1 MYARPGFTQFDR
13 FLGRLPALRGV
24 FHQLTFK
31 ILALN
36 ICNFST
42 AATDACGGHV
52 YSLALAHVQSLFFC
66 PCISPNVRD
75 VTLSTSVDVAVLYR
89 LQFCYVKSS
98 LCPSLSFCFLKS
110 ILYSLL
116 QPFWDA
122 AKFYLNHVAHLFH
135 CYQPIAF
142 VTAKNF
148 HNMNHL
154 LLAAIYAKD
163 RARNA
168 VFLTLL
174 NIQRG
179 LLRRHEFSCRLR
191 KLISK
196 IILFRA
202 CSVYQFAVSMI
213 NLRCAYLN
221 NPIGSSALRHAPAC
235 VKLIQQK
242 LQNFCACFR
251 VRFKFTSSDVHQLNK
266 RHHEQVGGSGRRLHH
281 EFSSIEAYVVSDVPD
296 VQCKSNVQYV
306 SHVDD
311 VGLLDY
317 SSPPYIHASI
327 PLSILFNLI
336 TLTDARKIA
345 AVHGIS
351 VGSRC
356 TIAQLLLSVENHSCQ
371 KCSSYISVFSSE
383 LNVNISA
390 ERSKRYRDRKKS
402 QACDTGKPV
411 STTSKS
417 PQFPP
422 NPASDNLECLILTN
436 ACKKMQPDHF
446 TEAGCAVCGEL
457 KPIRTMSRLK
467 SMKNYLHIL
476 ETQGV
481 THVERKSAAT
491 SVKEYKGAVLDYSCN
506 RICDTCRVSVRN
518 GKVPRISLANNLW
531 IGKVPEE
538 LSSLRYVEKMLI
550 ARVRHT
556 CAYVKVAS
564 GMRKMKANIIAFESP
579 VPKIYSILPPP
590 RDDLDDVLAILFT
603 GPKKPTPEDFART
616 PFLVRRNVVIRAL
629 EWLKLNHA
637 DYADIEISHKNMKT
651 YEENAPPVSVEYRES
666 INNKVP
672 EGTSV
677 FDQEE
682 EDGTEEGDCSFT
694 VHGLTGE
701 ACNSMTPNALKAIAL
716 RHLNSG
722 GKILAVGHSDK
733 FESMWNNP
741 QLYPQM
747 FPWLFP
753 YGLGGIGA
761 SSISHKEHKRH
772 LLMYHDKRFQVD
784 INFPFVAFS
793 HEQMR
798 ANSTQ
803 SFLLVDQ
810 HRFQHI
816 SHRLMNVHWPTL
828 DGLTRRLETGE
839 HVIPKTD
846 SEKACFHILSDLD
859 AISGKM
865 HGSTTSKKY
874 MRNEIWS
881 LINYL
886 GAPYW
891 YITLSP
897 ADIMHPICI
906 YFAGSKEEFTLD
918 LSSYDERIR
927 LVCRNPIAGARFFH
941 FMIQTFISDVLGV
954 DATHPGF
961 YGQTSGYYGTVEQQG
976 RLTLHMHLL
985 LWIMGSLNPQE
996 MRDKIL
1002 GGNSIWRQ
1010 KLIDWLERCH
1020 TGDFLSGTKDEV
1032 AAYLDESKKKSDYT
1046 DPTQSLPKPPPKE
1059 CTIHSGINAELECK
1073 PCAAL
1078 LKWKEQYNRTTD
1090 DLLFRSNVHSCNRG
1104 TRKDGTRK
1112 KNKASPGCMDNK
1124 WGKCRARFPRLTALK
1139 SFIDETGAITMKKLE
1154 AWINTFT
1161 PLVTYI
1167 FRCNTDVTCL
1177 SSGTAIKGVAM
1188 YVSDYITKSSLKTH
1202 VIFDS
1207 IRTVFQKNGDIIGGT
1222 LPVKE
1227 KARRLMTKVANLLS
1241 AKAEM
1246 GAPMIAMY
1254 LLGNPDHY
1262 TSHTFLPFYWQSY
1275 VQEVQNSFS
1284 NELKEPQKVTVIMKK
1299 GKIVGLSPIHDYLYR
1314 PDELSHVN
1322 LYQWIRCYKREKL
1335 PQRKRK
1341 APADEDEADDQDE
1354 VAEISQEVQDAVDH
1368 DASFESDLD
1377 GDNPTQKVGR
1387 LIRFRKGHPLHDS
1400 HGVKYISNNAN
1411 RVPNFAGANL
1421 PRCDQGDR
1429 EYYCCTMLTLFKPWR
1444 KGSDLKSQIDESWDN
1459 NFHRHTF
1466 NEEEQNLM
1474 KNFNIRY
1481 ECLDARDDFRSQMKK
1496 GMNPITCSWDA
1507 ADDGDLDNENPHASE
1522 LNTINFD
1529 DIPIDPLNSG
1539 PRHNKRMKEM
1549 EAVNHMMTSL
1559 GWTEPLPSACMQ
1571 TESFQPEV
1579 ILTGSLWEQE
1589 VEKAKQNIQKKK
1601 NENNIPAMI
1610 KAEEIMSQGL
1620 FTPCDPNVVRVVDKS
1635 YLDKNFQAGKAS
1647 DLIDATVQDYSLNEE
1662 QERAFRIIA
1671 NHAVCQNHEQLCM
1684 YIGGMGG
1691 TGKSQVIKALS
1702 HFFLLR
1708 KEAHRFV
1715 IVAPTG
1721 TAAALLGGSTYH
1733 SMFGIN
1739 DRMSSTK
1746 KGHIKEKLSGVEYVF
1761 FDEVSMLSARDMYR
1775 INAQLAKVFDRADV
1789 PFGGLN
1795 MVFSGDFA
1803 QLPPAI
1809 GGEHVSLYSRTIGSL
1824 STDIKSQ
1831 EEAVGKALWHQVTT
1845 VVILRQ
1851 NMRQN
1856 KQSVEDA
1863 KLRTALE
1870 NMRYKACT
1878 AEDINFLR
1886 TCISSNLPKCASI
1899 CDRIF
1904 RDVSIITGTN
1914 LHKDE
1919 INKLGALRFAEE
1931 TGQNLI
1937 DFFSDDSP
1945 RSNPS
1950 DSEQTTGTKRVNEIT
1965 DEMQSGFW
1973 SQPPSSTDK
1982 HIAGKLS
1989 LCIGLPVM
1997 IRYNFATELCM
2008 TRGQEGFVCGW
2019 QSKNGS
2025 RGQLVLDTL
2034 FIKLK
2039 DPPTNI
2045 QLNGLPEN
2053 VVPVYQTTT
2062 NVQIT
2067 LPNDERYYI
2076 TRSQVEVLV
2085 NFAMTDFGS
2094 QGKTRPTNVSD
2105 LNNLSTHQ
2113 SYYTALSR
2121 SATAKGTLI
2130 LQGFDAR
2137 KITGGCSG
2145 ALRQEFRELE
2155 LLDDITNL
2163 RYLGKLP
2170 ATVYGDTRNNVISTF
2185 RQWRGLHYIPRQV
2198 HRAIRWSKHDP
2209 LIEVE
2214 SRELDTQ
2221 LAIVNNMKTHKN
2233 TGKIASKKIRSSG
2246 IPATD
2251 PLSFPIVP
2259 NASKNKMKEVRDEA
2273 GQYPHYLSPKG
2284 MRWSNN
2290 SCAYDSL
2297 FTPLFTLWCSDRE
2310 GWKDRFNS
2318 MNNAIALELING
2330 FFRYEQAEISLEDAR
2345 DYVRQMLSRSHHELR
2360 FGLFASI
2367 ERLCEVIFAT
2377 SYLVRE
2383 TYYLCPNNHRER
2395 QSEAFDVVLDKGTS
2409 AFESISEWVSTC
2421 SEQASHRCRIC
2432 QLQAK
2437 IEYRF
2442 KAAPPLLAFS
2452 FPGSS
2457 TDIDHSFELTVND
2470 KLHKYHLSTVIYY
2483 REVDA
2488 HFVSYVIMKDGQ
2500 IWFYDGMS
2508 YLRNPTMEYCGT
2520 LHNQPPQLETCRGGQ
2535 ASVAIY
2541 AQT

>member
-1 MYARPGFTQFDR
+1 M
-13 FLGRLPALRGV
+13 
-24 FHQLTFK
+24 
-31 ILALN
+31 
-36 ICNFST
+36 
-42 AATDACGGHV
+42 
-52 YSLALAHVQSLFFC
+52 
-66 PCISPNVRD
+66 RD
-75 VTLSTSVDVAVLYR
+75 VTQLCASVDAYLLVLRPVLYP
-89 LQFCYVKSS
+89 LQASSCYVKSS
-98 LCPSLSFCFLKS
+98 LCPSPLYHSLKR

-116 QPFWDA
+116 QLLWKA
-122 AKFYLNHVAHLFH
+122 AKLCLDHVTCQFR
-135 CYQPIAF
+135 CRPIAF
-142 VTAKNF
+142 IAAKTF
-148 HNMNHL
+148 YSMNHL
-154 LLAAIYAKD
+154 LLAVVYARD
-163 RARNA
+163 RTRNA
-168 VFLTLL
+168 VLLTSL
-174 NIQRG
+174 NIQKG
-179 LLRRHEFSCRLR
+179 LLPRRDFSHRLR
-191 KLISK
+191 MLISK
-196 IILFRA
+196 NICSQA
-202 CSVYQFAVSMI
+202 CSANWFAVFI
-213 NLRCAYLN
+213 NNLRCAC
-221 NPIGSSALRHAPAC
+221 PAYS
-235 VKLIQQK
+235 L
-242 LQNFCACFR
+242 ASRR
-251 VRFKFTSSDVHQLNK
+251 VRFKLARQKPQKLHACFTKTGTQVHDEHILKQ
-266 RHHEQVGGSGRRLHH
+266 RCCVQVGGSGLRHH
-281 EFSSIEAYVVSDVPD
+281 EFASIEAYVVSDIPD
-296 VQCKSNVQYV
+296 VQRKGNVRYV
-306 SHVDD
+306 DHVDG
-311 VGLLDY
+311 VCLLAY
-317 SSPPYIHASI
+317 PSSPYIHTSM
-327 PLSILFNLI
+327 PLSSLFKLV
-336 TLTDARKIA
+336 TLSNARKIA

-351 VGSRC
+351 AGSRC
-356 TIAQLLLSVENHSCQ
+356 TVAQLLLSVEHHSCL
-371 KCSSYISVFSSE
+371 KCSSYISVFSSD
-383 LNVNISA
+383 LNVDQLSA
-390 ERSKRYRDRKKS
+390 KRSKKYREKY
-402 QACDTGKPV
+402 QACHNPITQA
-411 STTSKS
+411 TSQS
-417 PQFPP
+417 PHFPP
-422 NPASDNLECLILTN
+422 EPASDNLEHLILTN
-436 ACKKMQPDHF
+436 ACKQMQADNF
-446 TEAGCAVCGEL
+446 MEAGCAVCGEL
-457 KPIRTMSRLK
+457 KPINAMSRLR

-481 THVERKSAAT
+481 TRVERKSVTAP
-491 SVKEYKGAVLDYSCN
+491 VKEYKGAVLDYSCN
-506 RICDTCRVSVRN
+506 RICNTCRVSIRN

-603 GPKKPTPEDFART
+603 GPKKPTTEDFART
-616 PFLVRRNVVIRAL
+616 PFLVRRNAVIKAL

-637 DYADIEISHKNMKT
+637 DYANIEISHENMKT
-651 YEENAPPVSVEYRES
+651 YEENSPPVLVEYRES
-666 INNKVP
+666 TSNKVP

-682 EDGTEEGDCSFT
+682 EDGTEEGDCAFT

-798 ANSTQ
+798 ANTTQ

-810 HRFQHI
+810 RRFEHI
-816 SHRLMNVHWPTL
+816 SQRLMNVHWPTL
-828 DGLTRRLETGE
+828 NELTRRLEMGE
-839 HVIPKTD
+839 HVVPKND

-881 LINYL
+881 LINFL

-891 YITLSP
+891 YVTLSP

-906 YFAGSKEEFTLD
+906 YFADSKEEFTPN
-918 LSSYDERIR
+918 LSAYDERIR

-954 DATHPGF
+954 NGTHPGF

-985 LWIMGSLNPQE
+985 LWIKGSLNPQE
-996 MRDKIL
+996 MRDKIT
-1002 GGNSIWRQ
+1002 GGDSIWRQ

-1020 TGDFLSGTKDEV
+1020 TGDFLTGTKDEI
-1032 AAYLDESKKKSDYT
+1032 AEYLDESKKRSNYI
-1046 DPTQSLPKPPPKE
+1046 DPTQSLPEPPPKK
-1059 CTIHSGINAELECK
+1059 CTVHPGVNADLECK
-1073 PCAAL
+1073 PCIAL
-1078 LKWKEQYNRTTD
+1078 LKWREQYNRTTD

-1112 KNKASPGCMDNK
+1112 KNKASAGCMDNK

-1139 SFIDETGAITMKKLE
+1139 TFIDETGAITMKKLE

-1202 VIFDS
+1202 VIFDT

-1227 KARRLMTKVANLLS
+1227 KARRFMTKVANLLS

-1262 TSHTFLPFYWQSY
+1262 TSHAFIPFYWQSY
-1275 VQEVQNSFS
+1275 VQEVQKSFS
-1284 NELKEPQKVTVIMKK
+1284 DELKEPQKVTVFIKK

-1322 LYQWIRCYKREKL
+1322 LYQWIRCYKRVKL
-1335 PQRKRK
+1335 PQKK
-1341 APADEDEADDQDE
+1341 YKADDEEKDNRNE
-1354 VAEISQEVQDAVDH
+1354 AAEAAEISQEFPNAF
-1368 DASFESDLD
+1368 DASFENDSDGENTNNL
-1377 GDNPTQKVGR
+1377 TQKVGR
-1387 LIRFRKGHPLHDS
+1387 FFKFKEGHALHDS
-1400 HGVKYISNNAN
+1400 HGMAYISDNAKC
-1411 RVPNFAGANL
+1411 VPNFAGANL

-1444 KGSDLKSQIDESWDN
+1444 KGSDLKSQMAESWDN
-1459 NFHRHTF
+1459 IFHRHAF
-1466 NEEEQNLM
+1466 SEEEQCLM

-1496 GMNPITCSWDA
+1496 GMNPITCSWAVNDEEQ
-1507 ADDGDLDNENPHASE
+1507 DNENPHDNG
-1522 LNTINFD
+1522 LNAINFD
-1529 DIPIDPLNSG
+1529 DVPVDPLNSG
-1539 PRHNKRMKEM
+1539 PRHNKRMREM
-1549 EAVNHMMTSL
+1549 EAVNHMMMSL
-1559 GWTEPLPSACMQ
+1559 GWTEPLPSTCVHS
-1571 TESFQPEV
+1571 ESFQPEK
-1579 ILTGSLWEQE
+1579 ILPGSLWEQE
-1589 VEKAKQNIQKKK
+1589 VEKAKQDIQKKK
-1601 NENNIPAMI
+1601 NENNIPVTS
-1610 KAEEIMSQGL
+1610 KGEEMESQGL
-1620 FTPCDPNVVRVVDKS
+1620 YRPCDLNVVKVVDKS
-1635 YLDKNFQAGKAS
+1635 YLDKDFQAGKAS
-1647 DLIDATVQDYSLNEE
+1647 ELISTTLQEFSLNEE
-1662 QERAFRIIA
+1662 QARAFRIIA
-1671 NHAVCQNHEQLCM
+1671 NHAVCQNPEQLRM

-1708 KEAHRFV
+1708 KEAHRFI

-1739 DRMSSTK
+1739 ERMSSNK
-1746 KGHIKEKLSGVEYVF
+1746 KGHIKAKLSGVEYVF

-1775 INAQLAKVFDRADV
+1775 INTQLAKVFDRADV

-1803 QLPPAI
+1803 QLPPAV

-1851 NMRQN
+1851 NMRQK
-1856 KQSVEDA
+1856 KQSVDDA

-1878 AEDINFLR
+1878 VDDINFLR
-1886 TCISSNLPKCASI
+1886 TRISSNLPDCASI
-1899 CDRIF
+1899 CDSTF

-1919 INKLGALRFAEE
+1919 MNRLGALRFAQE
-1931 TGQNLI
+1931 TGQDLI

-1965 DEMQSGFW
+1965 DEMQHGFW

-1982 HIAGKLS
+1982 HISGKLS
-1989 LCIGLPVM
+1989 LCNGLPVM
-1997 IRYNFATELCM
+1997 IRYNYATELCM
-2008 TRGQEGFVCGW
+2008 TRGQEGFVYGW
-2019 QSKNGS
+2019 QSKKGS

-2034 FIKLK
+2034 FVKLK

-2045 QLNGLPEN
+2045 RLHGLPEN
-2053 VVPVYQTTT
+2053 VVPIYPTTT
-2062 NVQIT
+2062 NLQIT

-2085 NFAMTDFGS
+2085 NFAMTDFAS
-2094 QGKTRPTNVSD
+2094 QGKTRPFNVSD

-2113 SYYTALSR
+2113 AYYTALSR

-2163 RYLGKLP
+2163 HYLRKLP
-2170 ATVYGDTRNNVISTF
+2170 VTVYGDTRNNIISTF
-2185 RQWRGLHYIPRQV
+2185 RQWKGLHYVPRQV
-2198 HRAIRWSKHDP
+2198 HQAVRWSKRDP
-2209 LIEVE
+2209 LVEIE
-2214 SRELDTQ
+2214 SRDLNTQ
-2221 LAIVNNMKTHKN
+2221 LTAVNNMKTQKKPE
-2233 TGKIASKKIRSSG
+2233 KISKKRRRSSG
-2246 IPATD
+2246 IPAIE
-2251 PLSFPIVP
+2251 PLSLPIVP
-2259 NASKNKMKEVRDEA
+2259 MNTSRKKIKEVKVDI
-2273 GQYPHYLSPKG
+2273 GQSPHYLSPQG
-2284 MRWSNN
+2284 MKWSNN

-2297 FTPLFTLWCSDRE
+2297 FTPLFALWCSDRE
-2310 GWKDRFNS
+2310 GWRDSFIS
-2318 MNNAIALELING
+2318 MDNPIAIKLVDG
-2330 FFRYEQAEISLEDAR
+2330 FFKYEQAEVSLEDAR
-2345 DYVRQMLSRSHHELR
+2345 DRVRRMLSRSHRELR
-2360 FGLFASI
+2360 FGHFASI
-2367 ERLCEVIFAT
+2367 ERLCEELFTT
-2377 SYLVRE
+2377 SYLVRK
-2383 TYYLCPNNHRER
+2383 TYYQCLNNHQEQ
-2395 QSEAFDVVLDKGTS
+2395 QSEVFDVVLHKGVS
-2409 AFESISEWVSTC
+2409 AFDSISEWISTC
-2421 SEQASHRCRIC
+2421 SEQASHLCRIC
-2432 QLQAK
+2432 RLQAK

-2442 KAAPPLLAFS
+2442 QAAPPLLAFS
-2452 FPGSS
+2452 FPGSM
-2457 TDIDHSFELTVND
+2457 THIDHSFELTVD
-2470 KLHKYHLSTVIYY
+2470 GSLHTYQLFTVIYY

-2488 HFVSYVIMKDGQ
+2488 HFISYVITKDGQ

-2508 YLRNPTMEYCGT
+2508 YLNNPTMEYCGT
-2520 LHNQPPQLETCRGGQ
+2520 LHNQPLQLKTCRGGQ

-2541 AQT
+2541 ART

>member
-1 MYARPGFTQFDR
+1 M
-13 FLGRLPALRGV
+13 
-24 FHQLTFK
+24 
-31 ILALN
+31 I
-36 ICNFST
+36 
-42 AATDACGGHV
+42 
-52 YSLALAHVQSLFFC
+52 SLQHPDHLV
-66 PCISPNVRD
+66 SP
-75 VTLSTSVDVAVLYR
+75 STSRHAHFKLARRKPQR
-89 LQFCYVKSS
+89 LQV
-98 LCPSLSFCFLKS
+98 CFADSQAHEVLK
-110 ILYSLL
+110 
-116 QPFWDA
+116 
-122 AKFYLNHVAHLFH
+122 
-135 CYQPIAF
+135 
-142 VTAKNF
+142 KN
-148 HNMNHL
+148 
-154 LLAAIYAKD
+154 
-163 RARNA
+163 
-168 VFLTLL
+168 
-174 NIQRG
+174 
-179 LLRRHEFSCRLR
+179 
-191 KLISK
+191 
-196 IILFRA
+196 
-202 CSVYQFAVSMI
+202 
-213 NLRCAYLN
+213 
-221 NPIGSSALRHAPAC
+221 
-235 VKLIQQK
+235 
-242 LQNFCACFR
+242 
-251 VRFKFTSSDVHQLNK
+251 
-266 RHHEQVGGSGRRLHH
+266 HHEQLGGSGPRQQ
-281 EFSSIEAYVVSDVPD
+281 EFVSIEAYVVSDA
-296 VQCKSNVQYV
+296 
-306 SHVDD
+306 SHVQPKSKVCYVGHVND
-311 VGLLDY
+311 VGLLSY
-317 SSPPYIHASI
+317 SGPPYIHASI
-327 PLSILFNLI
+327 PLSILFKLI
-336 TLTDARKIA
+336 TYSDARKVA
-345 AVHGIS
+345 AEHGIS
-351 VGSRC
+351 VRGHCS
-356 TIAQLLLSVENHSCQ
+356 IAELHSSVVNHSCL
-371 KCSSYISVFSSE
+371 KCSSYISVFSLKESE
-383 LNVNISA
+383 KQLGA
-390 ERSKRYRDRKKS
+390 KRAKKYREKPQPIPTMPAIPASTS
-402 QACDTGKPV
+402 QPEFPPDPACD
-411 STTSKS
+411 S
-417 PQFPP
+417 
-422 NPASDNLECLILTN
+422 LERLILTN

-446 TEAGCAVCGEL
+446 KEAGCAVCGEL
-457 KPIRTMSRLK
+457 KLTHTMSRLK

-476 ETQGV
+476 EAQGV
-481 THVERKSAAT
+481 TRVERKSATT

-506 RICDTCRVSVRN
+506 RICDTCRVCIRK

-538 LSSLRYVEKMLI
+538 LSTLRYVEKMLI
-550 ARVRHT
+550 AKVRHT

-603 GPKKPTPEDFART
+603 GPNKPTPEDFART
-616 PFLVRRNVVIRAL
+616 PFLVRRNAVIKAL

-637 DYADIEISHKNMKT
+637 DYANIEISHKNMKT
-651 YEENAPPVSVEYRES
+651 YEENAPPVSVEYQKS
-666 INNKVP
+666 ASNKVP

-682 EDGTEEGDCSFT
+682 EDGTEEGDCAFT

-701 ACNSMTPNALKAIAL
+701 ACDSMTPNALKAIAL

-753 YGLGGIGA
+753 YGLGGIGT
-761 SSISHKEHKRH
+761 SGISHKEHKRH

-798 ANSTQ
+798 ANTTQ

-810 HRFQHI
+810 RRFEHI
-816 SHRLMNVHWPTL
+816 SHRIMNVHWPTL
-828 DGLTRRLETGE
+828 NELAKRLETGE
-839 HVIPKTD
+839 HVTPKTD

-881 LINYL
+881 LINCL

-906 YFAGSKEEFTLD
+906 YFAGSEEEFTPNL
-918 LSSYDERIR
+918 LAYDERLR
-927 LVCRNPIAGARFFH
+927 LVCRNPVAGARFFH

-954 DATHPGF
+954 GADHPGF

-985 LWIMGSLNPQE
+985 LWIKGSLNPQE
-996 MRDKIL
+996 MREKII
-1002 GGNSIWRQ
+1002 GDDSIWQQ

-1020 TGDFLSGTKDEV
+1020 TGDFLTGSKDEI
-1032 AAYLDESKKKSDYT
+1032 AAYLDESKKSSDYT

-1059 CTIHSGINAELECK
+1059 CTIHLGVTTEVECK
-1073 PCAAL
+1073 PCVAL
-1078 LKWKEQYNRTTD
+1078 LEWKKQYDRTTD

-1104 TRKDGTRK
+1104 IRKDGTRK
-1112 KNKASPGCMDNK
+1112 KNKASAGCMDNK

-1139 SFIDETGAITMKKLE
+1139 SFVDEVGAITMRKLE

-1188 YVSDYITKSSLKTH
+1188 YVSDYITKSTLKTH
-1202 VIFDS
+1202 VIFNT
-1207 IRTVFQKNGDIIGGT
+1207 ITTVFQKNGDIIGGT

-1227 KARRLMTKVANLLS
+1227 KARKFMTKVANLLS

-1275 VQEVQNSFS
+1275 VQEVQKSF
-1284 NELKEPQKVTVIMKK
+1284 NDELKEPQKVTVIMRK
-1299 GKIVGLSPIHDYLYR
+1299 GKVVGLSPIHDYLYR
-1314 PDELSHVN
+1314 PDELNHVN

-1335 PQRKRK
+1335 PNRKRK
-1341 APADEDEADDQDE
+1341 AQAEEKEEDNQDEAAD
-1354 VAEISQEVQDAVDH
+1354 ISQDLQDTF
-1368 DASFESDLD
+1368 DASFEEYSD
-1377 GDNPTQKVGR
+1377 GENNINPTQRVGKVT
-1387 LIRFRKGHPLHDS
+1387 RFKEGHPLHDS

-1421 PRCDQGDR
+1421 PRCDKGDR

-1444 KGSDLKSQIDESWDN
+1444 KGSDLKSQMAESWDN
-1459 NFHRHTF
+1459 TFHRHAF
-1466 NEEEQNLM
+1466 NEEEQKLM

-1496 GMNPITCSWDA
+1496 GTNPITCSWDA
-1507 ADDGDLDNENPHASE
+1507 DDEEQDNGNPLDSE

-1529 DIPIDPLNSG
+1529 DVPVDPLNAG
-1539 PRHNKRMKEM
+1539 PRHNKRMREM
-1549 EAVNHMMTSL
+1549 EVVNHMMTSL
-1559 GWTEPLPSACMQ
+1559 GWTEPLPSILVQ
-1571 TESFQPEV
+1571 TESFQPEK
-1579 ILTGSLWEQE
+1579 ILTGVLWEQE
-1589 VEKAKQNIQKKK
+1589 VEKAKQAIQNKKK
-1601 NENNIPAMI
+1601 ENNISVTT
-1610 KAEEIMSQGL
+1610 EEVKSQEL
-1620 FTPCDPNVVRVVDKS
+1620 YTPSDPNVVEVVDKS
-1635 YLDKNFQAGKAS
+1635 YLDKNFQGGKAS
-1647 DLIDATVQDYSLNEE
+1647 DLINTTVLEYSLNEE

-1671 NHAVCQNHEQLCM
+1671 NHAVCQNPERLYM
-1684 YIGGMGG
+1684 YIGGIGG

-1702 HFFLLR
+1702 YYFLLR
-1708 KEAHRFV
+1708 KEAHRFI

-1721 TAAALLGGSTYH
+1721 TAAALLCGSTYH

-1739 DRMSSTK
+1739 DRMSLIR

-1775 INAQLAKVFDRADV
+1775 INAQLAKVFDRADI
-1789 PFGGLN
+1789 PYGGLN

-1809 GGEHVSLYSRTIGSL
+1809 GGEHVSLYSRTIGSI
-1824 STDIKSQ
+1824 STDLKSQ

-1851 NMRQN
+1851 NMRQK
-1856 KQSVEDA
+1856 KQSIEDA

-1878 AEDINFLR
+1878 VEDINFLR
-1886 TCISSNLPKCASI
+1886 TCISSNLPDCPSI

-1914 LHKDE
+1914 LQKDE
-1919 INKLGALRFAEE
+1919 INRLGALRFAQE
-1931 TGQNLI
+1931 TGQSLI
-1937 DFFSDDSP
+1937 EFFSDDSP
-1945 RSNPS
+1945 RSNHT
-1950 DSEQTTGTKRVNEIT
+1950 DSERTTGTKLVNEIT
-1965 DEMQSGFW
+1965 DNMQNGFW

-1997 IRYNFATELCM
+1997 IRYNYATELCM
-2008 TRGQEGFVCGW
+2008 TRGQEGFVYGW
-2019 QSKNGS
+2019 QSKKGS

-2034 FIKLK
+2034 FVKLK

-2045 QLNGLPEN
+2045 QLDGLPEN
-2053 VVPVYQTTT
+2053 VVPVYTTTT
-2062 NVQIT
+2062 NVQVS

-2085 NFAMTDFGS
+2085 NFAMTDFAS
-2094 QGKTRPTNVSD
+2094 QGKTRQANVSD

-2155 LLDDITNL
+2155 LLDDITKL

-2170 ATVYGDTRNNVISTF
+2170 VTVYGNTRNNLISTF
-2185 RQWRGLHYIPRQV
+2185 RQWKGLHYIPRQV
-2198 HRAIRWSKHDP
+2198 HKAIRWSKRDP
-2209 LIEVE
+2209 LIMIE
-2214 SRELDTQ
+2214 SQELDAQ
-2221 LAIVNNMKTHKN
+2221 LTIVNNIKTQKS
-2233 TGKIASKKIRSSG
+2233 TEKFARKRRRSSE
-2246 IPATD
+2246 IPAID
-2251 PLSFPIVP
+2251 LNNPIVP
-2259 NASKNKMKEVRDEA
+2259 INTLKKKLKEVTA
-2273 GQYPHYLSPKG
+2273 GTGQYPHYLSPKG
-2284 MRWSNN
+2284 MKWSNN

-2297 FTPLFTLWCSDRE
+2297 FTPLFALWSSDRE

-2318 MNNAIALELING
+2318 MNNAIALKLIDG

-2345 DYVRQMLSRSHHELR
+2345 DYVRQMLSRSQPALR
-2360 FGLFASI
+2360 FGRFASI
-2367 ERLCEVIFAT
+2367 ERLCQELFTT
-2377 SYLVRE
+2377 SYFVRE
-2383 TYYLCPNNHRER
+2383 TYYQCPNDHQER
-2395 QSEAFDVVLDKGTS
+2395 QNKVFDVVLHKGVS
-2409 AFESISEWVSTC
+2409 GFESISEWVSTS
-2421 SEQASHRCRIC
+2421 SEQASHLCRIC

-2437 IEYRF
+2437 IVYRF
-2442 KAAPPLLAFS
+2442 EAAPPLLAFS

-2457 TDIDHSFELTVND
+2457 THIDHSFELSVDD
-2470 KLHKYHLSTVIYY
+2470 KQHTYQLFTVIYY
-2483 REVDA
+2483 HEVKA
-2488 HFVSYVIMKDGQ
+2488 HFVSYVITKDGQ

-2508 YLRNPTMEYCGT
+2508 YLSNPTMEYCGT
-2520 LHNQPPQLETCRGGQ
+2520 LHNLPPQLNTCRGGQ

-2541 AQT
+2541 TRT